1 MKTIACI
8 LENVSVSQ
16 WLTLVGQMLLF
27 VFFFTAIC
35 SRNNVLDKGANY
47 FYYIDQSEIQH
58 IIVSSMS
65 MKKEQKPNL
74 TLRPHRKEEAREAE
88 Y

>member
-1 MKTIACI
+1 MVCT

-27 VFFFTAIC
+27 FTATY
-35 SRNNVLDKGANY
+35 SKNNVLDKGANY
-47 FYYIDQSEIQH
+47 FYYIHQSEIQH
-58 IIVSSMS
+58 IIISSMS

-74 TLRPHRKEEAREAE
+74 TLHPRRKEAAREAE
-88 Y
+88 